1 MLFDARGVI
10 HQCEAIQEGESGVDE
25 SVEALIFAARRNLPH
40 DYILAEALTV
50 LPALNPPTLTD
61 SSWRRTPISP

>member
-10 HQCEAIQEGESGVDE
+10 HQCEAIQECKSGVDE
-25 SVEALIFAARRNLPH
+25 SVQALIFATRRNPPH

-61 SSWRRTPISP
+61 SSWRRTPMSP